1 MAGAVG
7 RAAGAAASQRGDV
20 VSDDPKRPEERDTKV
35 GTFMAPDGLF
45 SVPLKTL
52 SDEIP
57 LDAPESR
64 PARKKSWLARTL
76 ERVGHRER

>member
-1 MAGAVG
+1 M
-7 RAAGAAASQRGDV
+7 
-20 VSDDPKRPEERDTKV
+20 SDDPKRPERHTKV

>member
-1 MAGAVG
+1 M
-7 RAAGAAASQRGDV
+7 
-20 VSDDPKRPEERDTKV
+20 SDDPKRPVRHTKV